1 MALGALIGAYRE
13 DEEGTLRAL
22 LPLAGRTLIE
32 YQVRCAAAAGAAPIV
47 VLVELMPP
55 LLHETLERLRLDGI
69 AVTPVGDGME
79 AASRFEAGSS
89 ILLIADGVVT
99 PPELLP
105 RLVEEAETAVAT
117 VPDDEAH
124 GAFERIDGASRWAGV
139 ALVDAQ
145 ALSSTAAMIG
155 DWDLPSTLLRRA
167 IQDGAARIPVDLETE
182 APLIVERGEQLSAF
196 ERNLVLASRGARRDW
211 ASRYI
216 LPLVE
221 EFATEQLMERRIRP
235 EWLIWAALLLTL
247 VAAFAFTRGWL
258 WPALGLLLVSAPLD
272 LVARR
277 LASLRLRPL
286 PRRLLSRRLLWPAAG
301 LALVGLGL
309 WVMRHGGSWGALFA
323 AVTACGFAEAA
334 RIERGGSEVPGRLW
348 LFSRRN
354 AILAAVPFAVFGAW
368 LSYLVA
374 VAGYAAASFFF
385 VQHVRHDI
393 ADD

>member
-13 DEEGTLRAL
+13 DEEGRLRAL

-89 ILLIADGVVT
+89 VLLIADGVVT

-105 RLVEEAETAVAT
+105 RLAEEPEAAVAT

-124 GAFERIDGASRWAGV
+124 QAFERIDGASRWAGV

-145 ALSSTAAMIG
+145 TLASTAAMIG

-167 IQDGAARIPVDLETE
+167 IQDGAARVPVDLETE
-182 APLIVERGEQLSAF
+182 APLIVERGAQLSAF

-211 ASRYI
+211 ASRYV
-216 LPLVE
+216 LPLIE
-221 EFATEQLMERRIRP
+221 EFATEQLMERRVRP
-235 EWLIWAALLLTL
+235 EWLIWAALVLTV

-258 WPALGLLLVSAPLD
+258 WPALGLLVVSTPLD

-301 LALVGLGL
+301 LALAGLGL
-309 WVMRHGGSWGALFA
+309 WAMRHGGGWGAMFA
-323 AVTACGFAEAA
+323 ALTACAFAEAA

-354 AILAAVPFAVFGAW
+354 AILSAVPFAAFGAW
-368 LSYLVA
+368 LGYLVA